1 MKMTETEM
9 QALYTKAV
17 ETGKAKADELFA
29 KYGDRDAC
37 GFAWV
42 TIRPGTSRFARFLK
56 KNDYASAAYGG
67 GVSIWCSYRSTQSV
81 GLREAV
87 ARGIADV
94 LREAGIEAY
103 ASSRLD

>member
-9 QALYTKAV
+9 RALYTKAV
-17 ETGKAKADELFA
+17 ENGMAKADKLFD

-56 KNDYASAAYGG
+56 KNNYARTAYGG
-67 GVSIWCSYRSTQSV
+67 GVSIWCNYRNTQSV
-81 GLREAV
+81 GLLEAM